1 MEHNKSQSIDASTLP
16 ISPESRSMDYLL
28 KILDKIGVDIDRLDH
43 GELTYIHKTVQ
54 DLIFLAQVGY
64 SEADWRLFD
73 GLSLA
78 KDIGFSAS
86 SVEAAF
92 TE

>member
-1 MEHNKSQSIDASTLP
+1 MHQLCQFHPNHVRWI
-16 ISPESRSMDYLL
+16 IFL

-43 GELTYIHKTVQ
+43 GELHIHSLKTVQ
-54 DLIFLAQVGY
+54 DLIFLEHNWVIQKQI
-64 SEADWRLFD
+64 ETFD
-73 GLSLA
+73 GLSLG
-78 KDIGFSAS
+78 KRRRIYAS